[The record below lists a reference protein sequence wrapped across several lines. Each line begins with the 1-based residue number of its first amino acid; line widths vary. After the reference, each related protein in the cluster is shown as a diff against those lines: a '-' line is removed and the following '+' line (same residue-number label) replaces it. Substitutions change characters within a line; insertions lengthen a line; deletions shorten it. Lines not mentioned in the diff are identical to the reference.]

1 MGVGC
6 SGKQNGCFGRNH
18 EITAGSLRCVMR
30 ASGYSYTVC
39 SYTHPLP
46 KKFRVHDSSE
56 FTASWPWF
64 RVHGSRSGSP
74 GTDTGGVRGVDAQQR
89 RRRGTGVVLASTSVC
104 KLQCL
109 STATLSRHRAIL
121 GCISATSANDLPGRG
136 TTLHVGHAAVRETQS
151 SVWRW
156 HASHRAATTQAPCIV
171 SVVL

>member
-1 MGVGC
+1 
-6 SGKQNGCFGRNH
+6 
-18 EITAGSLRCVMR
+18 MR

-64 RVHGSRSGSP
+64 KEP
-74 GTDTGGVRGVDAQQR
+74 GTAESVASMLSSADGVGL
-89 RRRGTGVVLASTSVC
+89 VLASAGVC